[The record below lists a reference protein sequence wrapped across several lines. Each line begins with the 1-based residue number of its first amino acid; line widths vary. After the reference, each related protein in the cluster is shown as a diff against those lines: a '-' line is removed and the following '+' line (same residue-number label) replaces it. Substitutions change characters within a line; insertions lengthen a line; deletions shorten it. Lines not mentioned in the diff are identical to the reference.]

1 MHSIGEDCAMHEGI
15 CHNADIIALA
25 MMAAAAVTR
34 LDGAAVVGIVV
45 RTTWSDDWED
55 KNRMVV
61 HSRRR
66 RVVVVVVLGARKS
79 LSNAT
84 PWSRESCRVWRD
96 RSGSAPL
103 ESADISYSALSYIA
117 TFK

>member
-1 MHSIGEDCAMHEGI
+1 MGEDCAMHDEGI
-15 CHNADIIALA
+15 CHCNADIAR
-25 MMAAAAVTR
+25 MAAAVTR
-34 LDGAAVVGIVV
+34 LAGAAVVGIVV

-55 KNRMVV
+55 NNRMVV

-66 RVVVVVVLGARKS
+66 RCVVVVVVLGARKS